1 MTEQMHAVTE
11 RYAQRGAVF
20 IGRTKDAITAD
31 RFWGYAGIARV

>member
-20 IGRTKDAITAD
+20 IGRTKDAITAANQS
-31 RFWGYAGIARV
+31 RWGRHG